1 MIPEDILN
9 AVGAELKSFSKGE
22 LLFTEGSEPLFYYQ
36 IKSGAIKMNNYN
48 DDGKEYIQG
57 IFETG
62 KSFGEPPLLAKVPYP
77 ANAEAIVESKIW
89 RLPKIEFISLLSN
102 HPDIHITFTT
112 LLASRLYYKAVMVS
126 EISNQEPEHRILRI
140 IDYMKK
146 QSGNVD
152 QRATQSYRVDLTRQ
166 QLADLTGLR
175 VETVIRTI
183 KKLENK
189 GELYIKNRKV
199 YR

>member
-1 MIPEDILN
+1 MIPEEILI
-9 AVGAELKSFSKGE
+9 AAKAELKSYLKGE
-22 LLFTEGSEPLFYYQ
+22 LLFAEGSAAQFYFQ
-36 IKSGAIKMNNYN
+36 IQSGAIKMNNYN

-57 IFETG
+57 IFEAG

-77 ANAEAIVESKIW
+77 ANAEAIKDTAVW
-89 RLPKIEFISLLSN
+89 RLTKTQFISLLSN
-102 HPDIHITFTT
+102 HPDIHIAFTT
-112 LLASRLYYKAVMVS
+112 ILASRLYYKAVMVS

-146 QSGNVD
+146 QSGSIDPVD
-152 QRATQSYRVDLTRQ
+152 LHTYKVDLTRQ

-175 VETVIRTI
+175 VETVIRAI

-189 GELYIKNRKV
+189 GELLIKQRKV
-199 YR
+199 YC